1 MVYVFFLHDPLLFWL
16 DSIRQNEVT
25 DRRSWE
31 AYVKEKM
38 EQVPIIDAKKSTLCK
53 KENNLHKKVSHKT
66 EQKSQQVCFFFRNQ
80 ECEILKCFS
89 HFFNK
94 YNFIE
99 IRVVSKYLFRY
110 VPSLWYVYSSVLL
123 GNIFKYN
130 IRFC

>member
-1 MVYVFFLHDPLLFWL
+1 MGELGLRKKAAKKMVYVFFLRDPLLFWL

-53 KENNLHKKVSHKT
+53 KENNLHKKMSHKT
-66 EQKSQQVCFFFRNQ
+66 EQKSQQVCFFFSGIRSVKYWNVLA
-80 ECEILKCFS
+80 IS
-89 HFFNK
+89 FNK

-99 IRVVSKYLFRY
+99 IRVVL
-110 VPSLWYVYSSVLL
+110 
-123 GNIFKYN
+123 I
-130 IRFC
+130 

>member
-53 KENNLHKKVSHKT
+53 KENNLHKKMFHKT
-66 EQKSQQVCFFFRNQ
+66 EKKNQTCLLFFQ
-80 ECEILKCFS
+80 ESGVKYWNVLAI
-89 HFFNK
+89 FFNK

-99 IRVVSKYLFRY
+99 IRVL
-110 VPSLWYVYSSVLL
+110 
-123 GNIFKYN
+123 I
-130 IRFC
+130 